1 MTDDDIQR
9 GLALC
14 EAATRETWQEGIC
27 GDSNLVS
34 FDGEDIVGVALVY
47 SERNLRFIAE
57 ARTLLPAALREV
69 QRLRG
74 ELEQARAE
82 RDKLRGLLGEALWV
96 ANLNIPGDYLTAR
109 DRLARIAQDGGVE
122 P

>member
-14 EAATRETWQEGIC
+14 EAATGSW
-27 GDSNLVS
+27 
-34 FDGEDIVGVALVY
+34 
-47 SERNLRFIAE
+47 RFVME
-57 ARTLLPAALREV
+57 ARTLLPAALCEV

-82 RDKLRGLLGEALWV
+82 RDKLRGLLGEALGLAAHFADV
-96 ANLNIPGDYLTAR
+96 AGHPDDDVAVAGRAE
-109 DRLARIAQDGGVE
+109 LARIARDGGVE